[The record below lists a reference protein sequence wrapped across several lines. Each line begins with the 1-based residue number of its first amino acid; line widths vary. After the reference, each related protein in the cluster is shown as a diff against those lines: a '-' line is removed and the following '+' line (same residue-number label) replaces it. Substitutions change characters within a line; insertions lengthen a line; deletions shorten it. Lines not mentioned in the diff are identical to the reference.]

1 MTFLFL
7 YAKFTFSYF
16 IKPEKLEGKF
26 VFPDF
31 CSYSPLISIIF
42 PSPLV
47 NAERWCAKSN
57 NAFNEVKKIVLI
69 KINKIYTDT
78 EI

>member
-1 MTFLFL
+1 M
-7 YAKFTFSYF
+7 
-16 IKPEKLEGKF
+16 
-26 VFPDF
+26 FPDF
-31 CSYSPLISIIF
+31 CSCSLLISIIF

-57 NAFNEVKKIVLI
+57 NAFNELKKIVLI